1 MRLDDFPL
9 GGPAGISGDG
19 AWRGKWNRKQFV
31 QGILIHL
38 LPCRVR
44 AGGTCSKSQDNYLGS
59 RKTFLQSVLPRSP
72 RFILSS
78 LLPPQFLQAFTG
90 SILTEEIGAF
100 FFPLHIDSFERL
112 DL

>member
-19 AWRGKWNRKQFV
+19 PWRSKWNRKQFV
-31 QGILIHL
+31 QSILIHL

-44 AGGTCSKSQDNYLGS
+44 VGGTCSKSQDNYLGS
-59 RKTFLQSVLPRSP
+59 RKTPLQSVLPRSP

-78 LLPPQFLQAFTG
+78 LLPPQFLQAFIG

-100 FFPLHIDSFERL
+100 LFLCILSPLKD
-112 DL
+112 